1 MLTLEQVQKDPY
13 VLAFINHSNRT
24 LDMQGFT
31 EHGVRHARLVA
42 ERARMIAMKIGLSA
56 REQELAAIAGFCHD
70 MANFIG
76 RTQHHYWGSMLM
88 VTLFKNE
95 CPPDDLTVLMQAIA
109 NHDKEDMKLVHPVAA
124 VMVLADKSDVHHSR
138 VHDTRHKNIQNDI
151 HDRVNYYTTDNTL
164 MVDRKKRT
172 ITLKMKID
180 TSKVQVIEYFE
191 IFTDRMVYCRKAAKF
206 LGYKF
211 QLYINE
217 FKLV

>member
-13 VLAFINHSNRT
+13 VLSFIKHSNRT

-31 EHGVRHARLVA
+31 EHGVRHANLVA
-42 ERARMIAMKIGLSA
+42 ERARMIATKIGLNK

-76 RTQHHYWGSMLM
+76 RTQHHYWGSLLM
-88 VTLFKNE
+88 ATLFKNE
-95 CPPDDLTVLMQAIA
+95 CEPDDLTLLMQAVA
-109 NHDKEDMKLVHPVAA
+109 VHDKEDMRLVHPVAA
-124 VMVLADKSDVHHSR
+124 VMVLADKSDVHRSR
-138 VHDTRHKNIQNDI
+138 VQDTRRKNIDTDI

-164 MVDRKKRT
+164 TVDPKKRT
-172 ITLKMKID
+172 IVLKMKID
-180 TSKVQVIEYFE
+180 TSKVEVIEYFE
-191 IFTDRMVYCRKAAKF
+191 IFTDRMVYCGKAAKF

>member
-1 MLTLEQVQKDPY
+1 
-13 VLAFINHSNRT
+13 
-24 LDMQGFT
+24 
-31 EHGVRHARLVA
+31 
-42 ERARMIAMKIGLSA
+42 
-56 REQELAAIAGFCHD
+56 
-70 MANFIG
+70 
-76 RTQHHYWGSMLM
+76 M